1 VEALSAIL
9 CYPNR
14 GAYVAKSRDLP
25 HGAKQ
30 RRRCKTP
37 YTSRPAGPILSL
49 DSAAETAT
57 LRGSRNFGEQT
68 MTTFK
73 LAVAGLVLGLS
84 AVLPVRAQVT
94 VDISKITCEQYILY
108 KITDPDRIIFWL
120 SGYYNGKRDNTIID
134 THSFE
139 DNVNK
144 VKNYCR
150 ANFKATLMQAAE
162 KLFANQ

>member
-1 VEALSAIL
+1 
-9 CYPNR
+9 
-14 GAYVAKSRDLP
+14 
-25 HGAKQ
+25 
-30 RRRCKTP
+30 
-37 YTSRPAGPILSL
+37 
-49 DSAAETAT
+49 
-57 LRGSRNFGEQT
+57 
-68 MTTFK
+68 MTRFK

-84 AVLPVRAQVT
+84 AMPAARAQVT

-120 SGYYNGKRDNTIID
+120 SGYYNGKRNNTIID

-144 VKNYCR
+144 VKNFCR

-162 KLFANQ
+162 KLFTDQ